1 MTLPT
6 LTSSL
11 LPENAPGTELSLL
24 EDGARY
30 ALLQRMTPVIQ
41 HQIMGNFQ
49 SMDMIAVMLDRR
61 VQSATPDLDSM
72 RQDCGL
78 LASVSES
85 AIKSVIDLL
94 TWVRPKPAT
103 TRRFDAGVEECA
115 SLLLNDFKLKGFV
128 IANEVTQISQA
139 FSSRT
144 LRTVVSAAL
153 VCLSD
158 QTEALAQFTLRAQVF
173 PDCIK
178 LSIELSMNPD
188 LQELQLTR
196 ISHAS
201 GLRLMNWRDL
211 ELLAAAESVELVHGE
226 NSVLLAFKLPSENQK
241 LSAGATTN
249 FQTAV
254 ASK

>member
-158 QTEALAQFTLRAQVF
+158 QTEAPAQFTLRAQVF

>member
-1 MTLPT
+1 MTLHT
-6 LTSSL
+6 LTSPL
-11 LPENAPGTELSLL
+11 LPENTPGTESSLL

-30 ALLQRMTPVIQ
+30 ALLQRLTPVLQ

-61 VQSATPDLDSM
+61 LQSATPDLDSM
-72 RQDCGL
+72 RQDCEL

-103 TRRFDAGVEECA
+103 TQRFDAGVEECA
-115 SLLLNDFKLKGFV
+115 SLLFNDFKLRGFV
-128 IANEVTQISQA
+128 IANEVTQVSEA

-158 QTEALAQFTLRAQVF
+158 QTEAPAQLTLRVQVF

-188 LQELQLTR
+188 LQESPLTR
-196 ISHAS
+196 ISHAN
-201 GLRLMNWRDL
+201 GLRLLNWRDL
-211 ELLAAAESVELVHGE
+211 ELLAAAESVELVHSDS
-226 NSVLLAFKLPSENQK
+226 NVLLAFKLPSEN
-241 LSAGATTN
+241 
-249 FQTAV
+249 
-254 ASK
+254 